1 MGKCRIKHYLL
12 ILNICSLHI
21 GELSL
26 AKGETKSRWT
36 AFLSDS
42 SICWFFHWHPAFG
55 VSIFLIRK
63 QQRAVIAHVWIQH
76 LTSMFSYR
84 EDHPLWAC
92 KASVSLRHGAEAF
105 ICPQSGGLGHHRLPL
120 PFLPG
125 SLHFPEH
132 SSGRLEYGLRGFFAT
147 RFPLL
152 IEHGRGKN
160 PWMSSP
166 QLTQLEMAHLES
178 KSIGTLFH
186 QRTDGSREGMSLVTC
201 HGTWESH
208 APGIY
213 LHALQE
219 WRRQSTSYHN

>member
-1 MGKCRIKHYLL
+1 MKIKQLQTWGELSEQGGQVGVLRGAGGAVPTAPVLWEEWPEQTGCSAPLWTSSIRSGGWETGKWRIKHYLL

-42 SICWFFHWHPAFG
+42 YICWFFHWHPAFG

-92 KASVSLRHGAEAF
+92 KASVSLRHGAETF
-105 ICPQSGGLGHHRLPL
+105 ICPQSGGLSHHRWYLSL
-120 PFLPG
+120 SFLAP
-125 SLHFPEH
+125 
-132 SSGRLEYGLRGFFAT
+132 
-147 RFPLL
+147 
-152 IEHGRGKN
+152 
-160 PWMSSP
+160 
-166 QLTQLEMAHLES
+166 
-178 KSIGTLFH
+178 SI
-186 QRTDGSREGMSLVTC
+186 S
-201 HGTWESH
+201 
-208 APGIY
+208 
-213 LHALQE
+213 
-219 WRRQSTSYHN
+219 QSTAVADWTMA